1 MQLIHSGMTQQQRSD
16 LLSALVSLE
25 SEDDN
30 IANTNVSQQTVCDS
44 GATSDCGGTATD
56 TGSGSGN
63 SSVQSEIAAIP
74 NSNNNETS
82 SNIPNTSTS

>member
-30 IANTNVSQQTVCDS
+30 IANTNVSQQAVCDS
-44 GATSDCGGTATD
+44 GATSDCGGAATD
-56 TGSGSGN
+56 STSGSGN
-63 SSVQSEIAAIP
+63 NSVKSEISVTP
-74 NSNNNETS
+74 SNNNETS
-82 SNIPNTSTS
+82 SNITNTSTS